1 MPRTA
6 PPRRTL
12 PTLATVRSSLLAL
25 LALPA
30 LAAAQT
36 DPQDWRL
43 TVDVS
48 PLSHP
53 EPGGSGHPTVEDRV
67 RLLFT
72 SDELDCQA
80 LSFGPPDVQGDSI
93 RVEAT
98 RVYTNVEP
106 CTLGR
111 GARSYW
117 EVLLDPPGEPG
128 VYTIEARLE
137 GQLLLS
143 EPLEVWEPSRA
154 LLFTGGEP
162 SSRYVLEVRVF
173 LTDPR
178 VVSGAPREAASVR
191 LTPASGYYWF
201 FDSDNVEVTVKVL
214 DGRAVNGRIWLFV
227 TGMTDLGL
235 TVEARV
241 WGSCGGGPC
250 PTHRYVNRP
259 GSHLVVV
266 DGIEPPGD

>member
-1 MPRTA
+1 MPRL
-6 PPRRTL
+6 PSSRRSD
-12 PTLATVRSSLLAL
+12 PALATLLSVLAL
-25 LALPA
+25 LVLPA
-30 LAAAQT
+30 RGVAQT
-36 DPQDWRL
+36 PPEDWRL

-48 PLSHP
+48 PVSHP
-53 EPGGSGHPTVEDRV
+53 EPGGSGHPTLEDRV
-67 RLLFT
+67 RLLFA
-72 SDELDCQA
+72 SDELDCHT
-80 LSFGPPDVQGDSI
+80 LSFGAPEVEGGFI

-98 RVYTNVEP
+98 REYTNIEP

-111 GARSYW
+111 GARTYW
-117 EVLLDPPGEPG
+117 EVTLEPPGESG
-128 VYTIEARLE
+128 VYTIEAYLE

-154 LLFTGGEP
+154 LLFTGGGP

-178 VVSGAPREAASVR
+178 VVSGDPREAASVR

-214 DGRAVNGRIWLFV
+214 DGRAVNGRLWLFV

-235 TVEARV
+235 TVEARL

-259 GSHLVVV
+259 GGRLAVV
-266 DGIEPPGD
+266 DGIESGD